1 VVALAVNFKNFTDYE
16 RKHNSMGLDWVL
28 LFVDMSGVLQE
39 FSNDHDG
46 VSLGGVNGISGKEL
60 AELGK
65 EACQS
70 IC

>member
-1 VVALAVNFKNFTDYE
+1 VVALAVNFKNLTDYE
-16 RKHNSMGLDWVL
+16 LKHNSMGLDWVL
-28 LFVDMSGVLQE
+28 LFVDRSGVLHE
-39 FSNDHDG
+39 FSNDLDG